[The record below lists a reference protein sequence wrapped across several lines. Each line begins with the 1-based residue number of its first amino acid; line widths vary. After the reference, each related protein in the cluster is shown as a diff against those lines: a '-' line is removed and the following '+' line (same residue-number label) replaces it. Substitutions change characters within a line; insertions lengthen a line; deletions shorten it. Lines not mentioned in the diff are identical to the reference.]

1 MFKFGNENYKKASLC
16 DSDFAFISIIAVK
29 IMSFKGITLVS
40 KIFNPNT
47 PFYFNYGPIYIASA
61 IIISIVLASLKIY
74 SVKKALLVIGINL
87 IAFIMM
93 FVLIISKM

>member
-1 MFKFGNENYKKASLC
+1 MVMKIIKKLPFAIPI
-16 DSDFAFISIIAVK
+16 FAFISIIAVK

-61 IIISIVLASLKIY
+61 IIISIVLASFKIY

>member
-1 MFKFGNENYKKASLC
+1 MVKEIIKKLPFAIPI
-16 DSDFAFISIIAVK
+16 FAFINIIAVK

-47 PFYFNYGPIYIASA
+47 PFYFNYGLIYIASA

-74 SVKKALLVIGINL
+74 SVKKAFACIGINL
-87 IAFIMM
+87 LAFIMM